1 MQRIGK
7 KVLSVILTVII
18 AVSSCVI
25 AANAETD
32 SVITKVDSFE
42 AAAEELTNSKHV
54 DELEKDEV
62 YPTILIHG
70 IGQSRTFMLDED
82 GNDAVDPD
90 GKKITGWPIYF
101 YVPELVFKLVVP
113 LLASLITQKDCGLS
127 KKAYDAVY
135 DAVDYLAFNDD
146 GTPKNNFRVEGYDN
160 RSAAECT
167 EEEKAV
173 IFDHVPIKNYTD
185 KVGEENL
192 YYYAYNSF
200 GDIYQIVDGLEEII
214 EKAKKDTG
222 KDKVNLLPISLGGA
236 ISVAYIGEHPNC
248 EDINKIVLIVPAADG
263 SEIVGKVML
272 GQLDYSDAGLYRNMF
287 TKLVGEDNYTGWLIN
302 IGIRILPKNVVIGLL
317 KAIAAG
323 LSDSA
328 LSRVTNMWGLVPS
341 SMYDELAERYLV
353 EGTKFASDV
362 EKFHNAQLNYISN
375 LKAAAKNGVKIYDV
389 CAYGLELYSLIDSNS
404 NSDKIIHSAST
415 SLGATFSN
423 VNEKLPEGYTQQK
436 LTGTNF
442 ISPDGQVDASTCAFP
457 YTTWFFGNQS
467 HEELAHNDV
476 VISLATDLLVVKD
489 MDVFT
494 TVEYPQFNGHRN
506 THDLIKYVEEAEAV
520 NLSALSA
527 ENAEKLTAAL
537 DKAKAILATTI
548 IVEGEAEAAENELY
562 NALVEIGLH
571 EKKDNTKDNI
581 LLVVCKT
588 ASELVYRYFGP
599 RGFSDPYGV

>member
-1 MQRIGK
+1 MQRIEK

-214 EKAKKDTG
+214 EKAK
-222 KDKVNLLPISLGGA
+222 
-236 ISVAYIGEHPNC
+236 
-248 EDINKIVLIVPAADG
+248 
-263 SEIVGKVML
+263 
-272 GQLDYSDAGLYRNMF
+272 
-287 TKLVGEDNYTGWLIN
+287 
-302 IGIRILPKNVVIGLL
+302 
-317 KAIAAG
+317 
-323 LSDSA
+323 
-328 LSRVTNMWGLVPS
+328 
-341 SMYDELAERYLV
+341 
-353 EGTKFASDV
+353 
-362 EKFHNAQLNYISN
+362 
-375 LKAAAKNGVKIYDV
+375 
-389 CAYGLELYSLIDSNS
+389 
-404 NSDKIIHSAST
+404 
-415 SLGATFSN
+415 
-423 VNEKLPEGYTQQK
+423 
-436 LTGTNF
+436 
-442 ISPDGQVDASTCAFP
+442 
-457 YTTWFFGNQS
+457 
-467 HEELAHNDV
+467 
-476 VISLATDLLVVKD
+476 
-489 MDVFT
+489 
-494 TVEYPQFNGHRN
+494 
-506 THDLIKYVEEAEAV
+506 
-520 NLSALSA
+520 
-527 ENAEKLTAAL
+527 
-537 DKAKAILATTI
+537 
-548 IVEGEAEAAENELY
+548 
-562 NALVEIGLH
+562 
-571 EKKDNTKDNI
+571 
-581 LLVVCKT
+581 
-588 ASELVYRYFGP
+588 
-599 RGFSDPYGV
+599 